1 METVNRVLESLLAL
15 LTLLGGRVLE
25 AIVAVETWLRG
36 LLSSLGIPPQIQ
48 TAVLI
53 AVAVVLILAVLR
65 LFGGL
70 IRVAVVV
77 ILLLIVI
84 HVLVPVIHQ

>member
-1 METVNRVLESLLAL
+1 MGV
-15 LTLLGGRVLE
+15 
-25 AIVAVETWLRG
+25 
-36 LLSSLGIPPQIQ
+36 PQQIQ

-53 AVAVVLILAVLR
+53 AVAVILILAVFR

-70 IRVAVVV
+70 IRVAVVI

-84 HVLVPVIHQ
+84 HVLVPVIHL